1 MGFARIYRRPRSRT
15 RAILKLMLLNFL
27 SDIDATHVPYKG
39 AAAVNDVLS
48 GNENMCI
55 FGTIPSVTQFVR
67 SGRLHGLAVTSL
79 KRSASAPDI
88 PTMAESGYP
97 KFEASSWFGLLGPAD
112 MSRDIA
118 NQLHP

>member
-1 MGFARIYRRPRSRT
+1 M
-15 RAILKLMLLNFL
+15 
-27 SDIDATHVPYKG
+27 
-39 AAAVNDVLS
+39 NDVLS
-48 GNENMCI
+48 GNQNMCI